1 MRLGYLIRV
10 RGKGTFVRDN
20 KVIEKIS
27 LLGSFT
33 DSLRGQG
40 LEPAFTVT
48 CAAVMAPPPE
58 VRDAFD
64 SKPRRLFRLDRL
76 ASVADGPLALLTAWL
91 DPARFPDLGEQDF
104 ATAPLYATLE
114 RLHGVQMGRA
124 LSTIE
129 VVQLRDEE
137 AALLQLP
144 PGASALQ
151 VQGTTFDQNDR
162 ATEVSRVLYRADR
175 FTFSLESHRVG
186 GRAQARHRPA
196 SDGPPFPVRPGRG
209 RASAQEVIRMTS
221 TPARATGAPQD
232 SNFTRNATGL
242 VREVSM
248 WDALIMNTLGMNVA
262 VGSVLLLQQAPA
274 IFPGGNLVLAV
285 IIGTVIMAFTL
296 LWVYSEF
303 SAAMPSSG
311 GDYVFVS
318 RALHPFLGWLL
329 SWSQGVWL
337 IFFWIGFNAWFA
349 LVAAVP
355 TAHDHHRLG
364 DRRARAG
371 SPRRTTCWPS
381 TTSSASTC
389 SGTSSCSARC

>member
-1 MRLGYLIRV
+1 MASEADSPLAEMALSISRGSPVPLHHQLRQLLQEQIERGRLRPGQQLPHERQYAEHLGISLAPVRQALLDLVRLGYLVRV

-27 LLGSFT
+27 LVGSFT

-48 CAAVMAPPPE
+48 CAAVMTPPPE
-58 VRDAFD
+58 VRDAFE

-104 ATAPLYATLE
+104 ATVPLYATLE

-129 VVQLRDEE
+129 VVQLRDDE

-186 GRAQARHRPA
+186 GQLKHVIGPAPRAPMAHRP
-196 SDGPPFPVRPGRG
+196 S
-209 RASAQEVIRMTS
+209 
-221 TPARATGAPQD
+221 
-232 SNFTRNATGL
+232 
-242 VREVSM
+242 
-248 WDALIMNTLGMNVA
+248 
-262 VGSVLLLQQAPA
+262 
-274 IFPGGNLVLAV
+274 
-285 IIGTVIMAFTL
+285 
-296 LWVYSEF
+296 
-303 SAAMPSSG
+303 
-311 GDYVFVS
+311 
-318 RALHPFLGWLL
+318 
-329 SWSQGVWL
+329 
-337 IFFWIGFNAWFA
+337 
-349 LVAAVP
+349 
-355 TAHDHHRLG
+355 
-364 DRRARAG
+364 
-371 SPRRTTCWPS
+371 
-381 TTSSASTC
+381 
-389 SGTSSCSARC
+389 

>member
-1 MRLGYLIRV
+1 MASEADSSLAELSLSISRGSPVPLHHQLRQLLQEQIDRGSLRPGQQLPHERQYAEHLGISLAPVRQALLDLVRLGYLIRV

-48 CAAVMAPPPE
+48 CAAVMTPPPE

-91 DPARFPDLGEQDF
+91 DPGRFPDLGEQDF

-114 RLHGVQMGRA
+114 RLHDVQMGRA

-186 GRAQARHRPA
+186 GQLKHVIGPPPMAHRP
-196 SDGPPFPVRPGRG
+196 S
-209 RASAQEVIRMTS
+209 
-221 TPARATGAPQD
+221 
-232 SNFTRNATGL
+232 
-242 VREVSM
+242 
-248 WDALIMNTLGMNVA
+248 
-262 VGSVLLLQQAPA
+262 
-274 IFPGGNLVLAV
+274 
-285 IIGTVIMAFTL
+285 
-296 LWVYSEF
+296 
-303 SAAMPSSG
+303 
-311 GDYVFVS
+311 
-318 RALHPFLGWLL
+318 
-329 SWSQGVWL
+329 
-337 IFFWIGFNAWFA
+337 
-349 LVAAVP
+349 
-355 TAHDHHRLG
+355 
-364 DRRARAG
+364 
-371 SPRRTTCWPS
+371 
-381 TTSSASTC
+381 
-389 SGTSSCSARC
+389 